1 MLLSVSKPSCL
12 MNLGLIWAYFG
23 LPRDKPTKLNLSE
36 FKKISDFPDA
46 VNGVNVSS
54 ACSSFC

>member
-1 MLLSVSKPSCL
+1 

-36 FKKISDFPDA
+36 FKKISDFPDE
-46 VNGVNVSS
+46 VS
-54 ACSSFC
+54 AHPVLQCLKVAQPK